1 MNIKDVA
8 RLAGVGVSTVSRV
21 INNHPDVKESTREKV
36 NKIIKESNYIP
47 NNSARILKQNNSMN
61 IGVLVKGVFNPFFS
75 EMLNLIANTIND
87 TKYTMILQQSYGN
100 FDEDIDTLR
109 SFIKEKRLQGA
120 ICLGGN
126 FECVTPEKMEAL
138 EVPVILTSVNTTVA
152 KGRGLYSTVGIDTEK
167 AAYKATK
174 FLINLGHRDI
184 AVMIGEENDLGMSYS
199 RLKGYRKAI
208 DEAGIQFDTQKL
220 LVGEYSTKI
229 AYQVMKRYLQEK
241 KNYISAI
248 FVTADTMALGVAK
261 AIADS
266 GLIIGKDISLVGF
279 DGLDISEYYNPG
291 ITTIKQPRK
300 DIALESVNLLLDILS
315 KKGTHK
321 NLILE
326 TELVKR
332 ESTVEHRDLQNNK
345 NII

>member
-1 MNIKDVA
+1 MNIKDIA

-36 NKIIKESNYIP
+36 NNIIKESGYIP

-75 EMLNLIANTIND
+75 EMINIISNTISSS
-87 TKYTMILQQSYGN
+87 KYTMILQQNDYT
-100 FDEDIDTLR
+100 FVDDFDTLR
-109 SFIKEKRLQGA
+109 AFIKEKRLQGV

-126 FECVTPEKMEAL
+126 FECIAVEKMEAL

-152 KGRGLYSTVGIDTEK
+152 KEKGLYSTVGIDNEK

-174 FLINLGHRDI
+174 YLISLGHRDI

-220 LVGEYSTKI
+220 LVGGYSTRI
-229 AYQVMKRYLQEK
+229 AYTMMKKYLQES
-241 KNYISAI
+241 KNSISAI
-248 FVTADTMALGVAK
+248 FVTADTMAIGVAK
-261 AIADS
+261 AIVDS
-266 GLIIGKDISLVGF
+266 GLTIGKDISLVGF

-291 ITTIKQPRK
+291 ITTIKQPK
-300 DIALESVNLLLDILS
+300 EKIAEESIDLLLDILS
-315 KKGTHK
+315 KKGIHK

-326 TELVKR
+326 TELIKR
-332 ESTVEHRDLQNNK
+332 ESTVECNLTYDK